1 MTTGSH
7 TRPSPR
13 PDGAGEGELLF
24 AGEHV
29 QWETSWAPDG
39 RSVVVRENDP
49 ETGRD
54 LWLWRVD
61 GTESDAEPL
70 VQTPAS
76 EREPAVSPDG
86 RFLAY
91 VSDATGRSEV
101 YVRPFP
107 RGSGTRQVSF
117 EGGTEPVWAP
127 DGRELFYRLGDAI
140 LAVPVQTDPV
150 FSTTGIAEV
159 AIRGPYV
166 SNSTH
171 TNYDVHPDGDRFVM
185 ISVGERAAELVVI
198 VNWFE
203 ALRGPSG
210 RALD

>member
-1 MTTGSH
+1 M
-7 TRPSPR
+7 
-13 PDGAGEGELLF
+13 
-24 AGEHV
+24 
-29 QWETSWAPDG
+29 
-39 RSVVVRENDP
+39 VRENDP
-49 ETGRD
+49 TTGRD
-54 LWLWRVD
+54 LWLWHVD

-91 VSDATGRSEV
+91 VSDVTGRSEV
-101 YVRPFP
+101 FVSPL

-117 EGGTEPVWAP
+117 DGGTEPVWAP

-140 LAVPVQTDPV
+140 LAVPVRTDPV
-150 FSTTGIAEV
+150 FSATGIAEV

-171 TNYDVHPDGDRFVM
+171 TNYDVHPDGNRFVM
-185 ISVGERAAELVVI
+185 VSVGEGEAVLVVI

-203 ALRGPSG
+203 ALRGSIG
-210 RALD
+210 RTLD